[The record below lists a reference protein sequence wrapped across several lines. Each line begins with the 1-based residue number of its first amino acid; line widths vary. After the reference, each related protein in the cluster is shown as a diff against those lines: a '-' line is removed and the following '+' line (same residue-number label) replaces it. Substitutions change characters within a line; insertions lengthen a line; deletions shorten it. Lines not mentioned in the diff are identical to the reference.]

1 MESFENCF
9 TTLIVILLLCNS
21 IRCIDE
27 TECDNIEIQQLCL
40 NQDTC
45 DSCIQAHYCCH
56 FCFDNKYT
64 ERKCNTKNNL
74 LSLQC
79 PIDKIEENFENTV
92 EIVEDDPFS
101 IITENANLEEIV
113 QIKPQKMHLKLRKGA
128 PFNLTFKYRPAE
140 NYPLDLYYL
149 GDLSLSMSEN
159 MKIFKSLGKDLPRN
173 LSQLTENYKLAYG
186 TFVDKPGMPF
196 YFTDKKSL
204 ENPCHNSGVSCEKG
218 YLFKHW
224 LDFTQDSEAFLKK
237 VEASSLTA
245 NVDDLDGALDAILQI
260 LNCDERIGF
269 SKSSRRIIL
278 LPTDSLLHSAGDGI
292 LVGAAR
298 KPTEECLLDDNG
310 DLLNPLIYDYPT
322 LQHIEM
328 MLRQKKVNI
337 IFAVKTRTKLYYYTN
352 MTSQLLKGFA
362 YVGELEEHSQNILEL
377 IKEGFYNF
385 AETVSFYVNTTLH
398 EYLDVQLFGDC
409 ENRGVFNATSICYGV
424 TNDPVQFKIQITL
437 KDLPSGKRNDVL
449 EIEEK
454 NINEKLQLSLEFI
467 GNCQCAGYENLE
479 NKTCIHGDLRCG
491 RCECEN
497 NWSGETC
504 SEECNDFD
512 TVNCRFFDKNG
523 EGSKICNGKGEC
535 ECGKCNCEPSY
546 TGKYCEYQCP
556 SRRINRELVI
566 CGGSSKGK
574 CFEGKCLCHQ
584 GFTGEDCSCSTSQR
598 DCVFEGMEICSG
610 NGRCDCNKCSCFAG
624 SIGDYCE
631 RNQNNTSNIVCERY
645 EEEVAKVLMN
655 NGTYHVENEYG
666 VVQIND
672 ETDKGELTCNQ
683 KVDISMCQ
691 TSLYEGNSL
700 CILEYCYYKSEQNQ
714 NTMIIAAR
722 KICTMTAG
730 LKVIFSGAL
739 VVAAI
744 LILGVLLILAYK
756 LRMYREERAEYK
768 KFINAN
774 KNAVEMNPIYRS
786 PLVEYTN
793 PLRTKTD

>member
-1 MESFENCF
+1 MKVKFNIIA
-9 TTLIVILLLCNS
+9 TLPHQLKC

-92 EIVEDDPFS
+92 EIVEDNPFS

-204 ENPCHNSGVSCEKG
+204 ENPCYNSGVSCEKG

-224 LDFTQDSEAFLKK
+224 LDFTQDSEAFL
-237 VEASSLTA
+237 
-245 NVDDLDGALDAILQI
+245 
-260 LNCDERIGF
+260 
-269 SKSSRRIIL
+269 
-278 LPTDSLLHSAGDGI
+278 
-292 LVGAAR
+292 
-298 KPTEECLLDDNG
+298 
-310 DLLNPLIYDYPT
+310 
-322 LQHIEM
+322 
-328 MLRQKKVNI
+328 KKVNI

-467 GNCQCAGYENLE
+467 GNCQCTGYENLE

-523 EGSKICNGKGEC
+523 EGSKICNGNGEC

-610 NGRCDCNKCSCFAG
+610 HGRCDCNKCSCFAG
-624 SIGDYCE
+624 SIGGYCE

-645 EEEVAKVLMN
+645 EEEVANVLMN
-655 NGTYHVENEYG
+655 NGTYHVETEYG

>member
-1 MESFENCF
+1 MKVKFNIIATLPHQLKWYQIRFTFIYNMESFENCF

-92 EIVEDDPFS
+92 EIVEDNPFS

-204 ENPCHNSGVSCEKG
+204 ENPCYNSGVSCEKG

-224 LDFTQDSEAFLKK
+224 LDFTQDSEAFL
-237 VEASSLTA
+237 
-245 NVDDLDGALDAILQI
+245 
-260 LNCDERIGF
+260 
-269 SKSSRRIIL
+269 
-278 LPTDSLLHSAGDGI
+278 
-292 LVGAAR
+292 
-298 KPTEECLLDDNG
+298 
-310 DLLNPLIYDYPT
+310 
-322 LQHIEM
+322 
-328 MLRQKKVNI
+328 KKVNI

-467 GNCQCAGYENLE
+467 GNCQCTGYENLE

-523 EGSKICNGKGEC
+523 EGSKICNGNGEC

-610 NGRCDCNKCSCFAG
+610 HGRCDCNKCSCFAG
-624 SIGDYCE
+624 SIGGYCE

-645 EEEVAKVLMN
+645 EEEVANVLMN
-655 NGTYHVENEYG
+655 NGTYHVETEYG